1 MARHQVLLTVLAAK
15 HDAIAWRDA
24 AIVLEITRHP
34 LDLLEQRPIRDGR
47 AEVLDRRLV
56 RIAARCTFDVV
67 KHARVRN
74 VKSAG

>member
-1 MARHQVLLTVLAAK
+1 M

-24 AIVLEITRHP
+24 AIAPEMTRHP

-56 RIAARCTFDVV
+56 RIAARRTCDVSLI
-67 KHARVRN
+67 RV
-74 VKSAG
+74 SITASPSGSTGQ

>member
-1 MARHQVLLTVLAAK
+1 M

-24 AIVLEITRHP
+24 AIAPEITRHP

-56 RIAARCTFDVV
+56 RIAARRTFDVLLI
-67 KHARVRN
+67 RV
-74 VKSAG
+74 SITASPSGSTGQ